1 MDDLR
6 EDVVYDLAVDVCE
19 AEVSAGMAR
28 QFLDALSGRG
38 GNAGNGIL
46 RQSLGWTEAE
56 YEETKKILTI
66 ASHIKPGKVGSVI
79 FI

>member
-1 MDDLR
+1 MDDLC

-79 FI
+79 FT

>member
-1 MDDLR
+1 MIYSRMSCTTSLWMSVR
-6 EDVVYDLAVDVCE
+6 P
-19 AEVSAGMAR
+19 EVSAGMAR

-66 ASHIKPGKVGSVI
+66 DSHIKPGKVGSVI

>member
-1 MDDLR
+1 
-6 EDVVYDLAVDVCE
+6 VYDLAVDVCE

-28 QFLDALSGRG
+28 QFLDALSARG

-56 YEETKKILTI
+56 YEETEKFSPLPVTSSPTKS
-66 ASHIKPGKVGSVI
+66 AV
-79 FI
+79 